1 LKAIWRRLQVF
12 DFTAGRLSGT
22 LKTEGLA
29 ERGVNM
35 KERVLAVLD
44 EIRPALRADGGDV
57 ELVDISSDGVV
68 KVKLTGHCGTCP
80 FALMTLK
87 GGIERVL
94 KQEVPEVTKVV
105 AEGLTEE

>member
-1 LKAIWRRLQVF
+1 MKKRPRRLQTS
-12 DFTAGRLSGT
+12 DFTAYRLSGT
-22 LKTEGLA
+22 LRLDGLA
-29 ERGVNM
+29 KRGINV
-35 KERVLAVLD
+35 KEKVLAVLD
-44 EIRPALRADGGDV
+44 EIRPSLKADGGDV

-68 KVKLTGHCGTCP
+68 KVKLTGHCATCP

-105 AEGLTEE
+105 AEGLTEG

>member
-1 LKAIWRRLQVF
+1 
-12 DFTAGRLSGT
+12 
-22 LKTEGLA
+22 
-29 ERGVNM
+29 M
-35 KERVLAVLD
+35 KEKVQAVLD
-44 EIRPALRADGGDV
+44 QIRPALQADGGDV
-57 ELVDISSDGVV
+57 ELVDVSSDGVV

-105 AEGLTEE
+105 AEGLLEE

>member
-1 LKAIWRRLQVF
+1 LGYAR
-12 DFTAGRLSGT
+12 S
-22 LKTEGLA
+22 EGLA
-29 ERGVNM
+29 ERGVYM
-35 KERVLAVLD
+35 KEKVQAVLD
-44 EIRPALRADGGDV
+44 QIRPALQADGGDV
-57 ELVDISSDGVV
+57 ELVDVSSDGVV

-105 AEGLTEE
+105 AEGLLEE